1 LVMVSERVESA
12 TCPSTADPLL
22 AGRTDS
28 WAIEL
33 GEHWQRWLPL
43 AALLFVVMGAAAPL
57 ADIDMPMHLATGAWI
72 LRHHAVPFVEPFGWT
87 RAGAPFYAY
96 SWLPEIMYQWLYTHT
111 GPLGLRLFHGLW
123 LLAGG
128 ASLLWLARTAGWR
141 AWTAVQL
148 CFFLLFTEALVFPYL
163 RPQEIVFSAAI
174 LAWGCGLRALDA
186 ERPAIWIAMLAV
198 ISALAANS
206 HLLFAVTGLPI
217 AIAVSRTPFR
227 WQRTTLVTAA
237 IFAGWVATPYGLH
250 WGEIFRLNFGH
261 NLLVD
266 YPSPIGE
273 FAPGF
278 LSAAKWMPIA
288 FVVIVLAIVPSIG
301 FGYTRSTWERVVF
314 SSMWLVGLF
323 GFALATRALMIW
335 WLASLPSLALAL
347 EKVRVPR
354 PPVRRVLLVTMACF
368 PMLISIRSLELSHLL
383 GTDVASPVRGS
394 VEPLARWLDQHV
406 QADRR
411 SHMLTVFDFGTYLT
425 WRLPAYSMS
434 IDGRG
439 IYPDSASSPE
449 AYRLLGNERSATG
462 PWRSAELAIL
472 PLSYPAATVLDTAV
486 GWVRVD
492 SVPPTR
498 EVPYAAGLWA
508 RRSWLEKY
516 ARTTD
521 VKNLH

>member
-411 SHMLTVFDFGTYLT
+411 SRMLTVFDFGTYLT

-439 IYPDSASSPE
+439 IYPDSASSPD

-508 RRSWLEKY
+508 RRSWLDKY
-516 ARTTD
+516 ARTAD